1 MDSLNSRELSFS
13 GKHANDAEKLI
24 KGQQEL
30 GQYSQEIHTQRAR
43 LDEDRF
49 KIEEQIKELLKKKVR
64 SVLTSY
70 LHLIGYHYVTR
81 F

>member
-13 GKHANDAEKLI
+13 SRHANDADKLI
-24 KGQQEL
+24 KWQQEL
-30 GQYSQEIHTQRAR
+30 EQSSQEIHTQHAR

-49 KIEEQIKELLKKKVR
+49 KIEEQIKELLKKVR